1 MECGVAAG
9 LSAAFSA
16 PLAGTMFLLEEMTHN
31 FNSRIWIPALAS
43 SIVSAFITFLFFGTK
58 PCLYIGTKPCLYI
71 PITTKLPVASYPC
84 YDAMLE
90 EK

>member
-1 MECGVAAG
+1 MALRPDYLRLLVQ
-9 LSAAFSA
+9 
-16 PLAGTMFLLEEMTHN
+16 TMFLLEEMIHN
-31 FNSRIWIPALAS
+31 FNSRIWIPALTS
-43 SIVSAFITFLFFGTK
+43 SIVSAFITFLFF
-58 PCLYIGTKPCLYI
+58 GTKPCLYI